1 MTRLVLTDNA
11 KADTAEILDYLARE
25 AGARVAEDFGR
36 RFRAAIERLADLP
49 GMVARRRECERNAVH
64 DRHADVGEQK
74 LEGAV
79 LAGQEVERLRPV
91 PRGGDLVAVLRQ
103 CARDQAADRVL
114 IVGNEDACHAM
125 LTGCRSWRRADE
137 RSARPPRALRA

>member
-49 GMVARRRECERNAVH
+49 EIGAPRSRLGPNIRIAVVYPYLLIYRYTRQDETLTLLRILHGRRNITR
-64 DRHADVGEQK
+64 D
-74 LEGAV
+74 L
-79 LAGQEVERLRPV
+79 LR
-91 PRGGDLVAVLRQ
+91 G
-103 CARDQAADRVL
+103 
-114 IVGNEDACHAM
+114 
-125 LTGCRSWRRADE
+125 
-137 RSARPPRALRA
+137 